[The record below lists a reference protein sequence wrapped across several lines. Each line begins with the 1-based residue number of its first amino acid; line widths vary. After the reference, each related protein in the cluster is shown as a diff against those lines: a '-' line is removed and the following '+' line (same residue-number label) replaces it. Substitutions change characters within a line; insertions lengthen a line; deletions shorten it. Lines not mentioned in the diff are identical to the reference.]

1 MGLHDQS
8 AHVHKEH
15 NNRRNAK
22 RMGPNRFDDRP
33 AGQVRHRVPQPTA
46 RTEQHPE
53 DIERAKRDKMRAR
66 RIHTRHRRETN
77 SPYHGL
83 HHPGA
88 MNPSQKLVEGDL
100 VTHGREGKP

>member
-53 DIERAKRDKMRAR
+53 DIERAKR
-66 RIHTRHRRETN
+66 
-77 SPYHGL
+77 PYHGL